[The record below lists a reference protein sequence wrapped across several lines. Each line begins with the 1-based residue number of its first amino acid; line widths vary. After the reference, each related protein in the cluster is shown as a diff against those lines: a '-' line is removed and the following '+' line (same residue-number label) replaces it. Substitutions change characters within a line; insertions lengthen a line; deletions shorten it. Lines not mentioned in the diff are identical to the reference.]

1 MPAAR
6 APRIRPAVAVQTL
19 FILFGVVIAAYFPF
33 LSMFLDSKGLTAGQ
47 IGGVIAG
54 MAVARVILSP
64 MWGHLADTTIGRRR
78 ALQIGAVGGAAA
90 ALALFAAESEPAIW
104 ATAIALAGVSA
115 TIAPNVDAIALGFLG
130 DRMGD
135 YGRMRGWESLS
146 YATACLLFGIVL
158 QQVGVRWDMPILA
171 GAALVVFF
179 WTIVAIEPDRPMHRI
194 RHGRLGAVG
203 AVFRAGL
210 VWIFWSPCCS
220 WGPASTPRG
229 THRSEDRAR
238 GRYPFLLEGRGPE
251 AWSSAGHGCP
261 PACRTVWGC
270 GPSSCRASCTR
281 SASRGLVEDHAALRP
296 RVRGAGFALL
306 RRWSW

>member
-90 ALALFAAESEPAIW
+90 ALALFAAESDPAIW

-130 DRMGD
+130 AVMAR
-135 YGRMRGWESLS
+135 
-146 YATACLLFGIVL
+146 
-158 QQVGVRWDMPILA
+158 
-171 GAALVVFF
+171 
-179 WTIVAIEPDRPMHRI
+179 
-194 RHGRLGAVG
+194 RL
-203 AVFRAGL
+203 
-210 VWIFWSPCCS
+210 
-220 WGPASTPRG
+220 
-229 THRSEDRAR
+229 
-238 GRYPFLLEGRGPE
+238 
-251 AWSSAGHGCP
+251 
-261 PACRTVWGC
+261 
-270 GPSSCRASCTR
+270 
-281 SASRGLVEDHAALRP
+281 
-296 RVRGAGFALL
+296 RVD
-306 RRWSW
+306 